1 MDTEHDVPEVPESLL
16 RKFGVDGATAPT
28 TKAPVAIDVTN
39 MTEEQI
45 DKMEENGKVSGV
57 MRDGIL
63 IPDTF
68 KDLEKPK
75 PKLVLKDTKL
85 NRDLY
90 QKYGVKAFKKD
101 RKVHWSQVGDSDLIA
116 QIMKR
121 KDKGK
126 IKKMEMFLRTLGKNK
141 VARLIRAVPT
151 TSHKDESKVD
161 LIKYMERFVQQDDPS
176 YIRKL
181 KKAKKEREIKR
192 KAKVSKKTKKDSVDR
207 EIKIEDKL

>member
-1 MDTEHDVPEVPESLL
+1 MDSDNEIPPVPTSLL
-16 RKFGVDGATAPT
+16 RKFGVDDPATTVA
-28 TKAPVAIDVTN
+28 KGPVAIDVTN

-63 IPDTF
+63 VPDSF

-101 RKVHWSQVGDSDLIA
+101 RKVNWSQVGDADLIA

-126 IKKMEMFLRTLGKNK
+126 IKKREMFLRTLGKNK
-141 VARLIRAVPT
+141 VARLIRSVPT
-151 TSHKDESKVD
+151 TSHKDESKAE
-161 LIKYMERFVQQDDPS
+161 LIKYMERYVQQDDPS
-176 YIRKL
+176 YLRKL
-181 KKAKKEREIKR
+181 KRAKKERETKKKD
-192 KAKVSKKTKKDSVDR
+192 KAVKKSKKEIVDR
-207 EIKIEDKL
+207 EIQIEEKL